1 MVGLLL
7 RGAGMLPFL
16 LFAEAATREKLPPPT
31 RAAAIMALIG
41 IALLGMLLVVIILLG
56 GHWVRRQGSYRRGA
70 SVPPDRRP
78 ILGGALSE
86 SMPERPDQTPS
97 DETTSGAAETV
108 ITRDTRKVDEPSS

>member
-1 MVGLLL
+1 VVSLFPRWADMF
-7 RGAGMLPFL
+7 PFL
-16 LFAEAATREKLPPPT
+16 LLAEAATREKLPPPT

-78 ILGGALSE
+78 ILGGALSA
-86 SMPERPDQTPS
+86 SMSEQPDQTLS
-97 DETTSGAAETV
+97 DETASGTAETV
-108 ITRDTRKVDEPSS
+108 ITRDTRREDEPSS